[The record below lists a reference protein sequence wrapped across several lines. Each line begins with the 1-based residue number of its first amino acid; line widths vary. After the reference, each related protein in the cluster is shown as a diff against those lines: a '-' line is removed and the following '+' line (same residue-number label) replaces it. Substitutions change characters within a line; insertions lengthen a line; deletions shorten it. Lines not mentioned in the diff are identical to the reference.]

1 MATEPTNGR
10 NVVVGLAVTVSRA
23 GATAGR
29 SMLWPVRIVEG
40 LPFVRGRVDVL
51 AATGREAELDSRR
64 RLEGVAESVL
74 AAPEAGAGTRQRA
87 RGAAA
92 RVGQPLARAAPGDG
106 ARRARDARRPA
117 DGEARRDHPLEPRVR
132 SRPPS
137 RRLEPGA
144 ARGAHAARGGLRRP
158 GHDQPE
164 GPRLP
169 GGRSARAQATRLDA
183 SRRAHGGRPVRR
195 LRQPRRRVR
204 DRPARRDG
212 DLRHRQRARRPRIV
226 SGRRLPPA
234 VARGRDCRGRRRR
247 CSTSSTSPG
256 SGRSPARRPGMRL
269 LRVRVVGPA
278 GTPPRFGRSLLRV

>member
-87 RGAAA
+87 RRAAA

-106 ARRARDARRPA
+106 TRRARDARRPA

-137 RRLEPGA
+137 RRLEPSA

-158 GHDQPE
+158 GHDQPQ

-169 GGRSARAQATRLDA
+169 GGRSARAQAARLDA

-212 DLRHRQRARRPRIV
+212 DLRHRQRARRASHRQWSAASAR
-226 SGRRLPPA
+226 SGSRSRSPEPP
-234 VARGRDCRGRRRR
+234 RR

-256 SGRSPARRPGMRL
+256 SGRSRARRRECASCVCGWSGRPARR
-269 LRVRVVGPA
+269 RVSAARCSA
-278 GTPPRFGRSLLRV
+278 